1 MGVAHQSLQLQRAL
15 AESAPECAREKVAVA
30 EETTKS
36 ALNQTR
42 NLAIELRRSVA
53 EETENGV
60 ATALRT
66 FLETTVPDGVVAHFS
81 FSGDES
87 LVTHDVGVQIYMIMR
102 EAFAN
107 ALKHSGCEGLEASLE
122 IHPGR
127 LVGTVRD
134 DGDGF
139 DADAATSDASGDD
152 HRSGLGLRSIRERA
166 EMVGEELNLTSH
178 PGDSTTMEIRVPLE
192 D

>member
-1 MGVAHQSLQLQRAL
+1 MGAADASDLITIVHRDDHDLFRRGLADTLSTADDKPIATSLHLSEAAL
-15 AESAPECAREKVAVA
+15 K
-30 EETTKS
+30 
-36 ALNQTR
+36 L
-42 NLAIELRRSVA
+42 
-53 EETENGV
+53 
-60 ATALRT
+60 
-66 FLETTVPDGVVAHFS
+66 
-81 FSGDES
+81 SGDES

-107 ALKHSGCEGLEASLE
+107 ARQHSGCEGLEASLE

-152 HRSGLGLRSIRERA
+152 HRTGIGLRSIRERA